1 MVDKKAIMIHSKVM
15 QDFLEQL
22 GCTDEESSIY
32 IILLEKGELTTL
44 ELARQL
50 HLPRTSIYRKLE
62 EMKQKGFIEEVMD
75 QNTTKA
81 KAASVATLERMVEK
95 KTRDIEELQSLLPNI
110 KESILANADQGQSLT
125 EVQYFK
131 GREAVSRMA
140 WRALSTKDLFRGYSY
155 RQFSEL
161 IGFRNALVFKE
172 EWNNNCINA
181 RDIYSDEWIKSRKET
196 PNLDIGT
203 WQNWESRYLPASM
216 LNLTHQ
222 LDIYDDYVA
231 IYNWHEEEIFGV
243 LIKNKKVADLQKQIF
258 DIVWQMAQPEAK

>member
-1 MVDKKAIMIHSKVM
+1 MINQNSL
-15 QDFLEQL
+15 QDFLKRL
-22 GCTDEESSIY
+22 GCNDEEIKIY
-32 IILLEKGELTTL
+32 SILLEKGELTTL
-44 ELARQL
+44 ELARLL
-50 HLPRTSIYRKLE
+50 HLPRTSLYRKLE
-62 EMKQKGFIEEVMD
+62 EMKQHGFIEEVIE

-81 KAASVATLERMVEK
+81 KAASLSTLERMIEK
-95 KTRDIEELQSLLPNI
+95 KTRDIEELQSLLPAI
-110 KESILANADQGQSLT
+110 KESILSTSDQGQSLT

-131 GREAVSRMA
+131 GSEAVSRMA

-172 EWNNNCINA
+172 EWNKNGIKA
-181 RDIYSDEWIKSRKET
+181 RDIYSDEWIKSREEK
-196 PNLDIGT
+196 PNLDIGK
-203 WQNWESRYLPASM
+203 WLHWESRYLPASM

-231 IYNWHEEEIFGV
+231 IYNWHEEEVFGV

-258 DIVWQMAQPEAK
+258 DIVWNIAKLEADTKILGD